1 MNEADAA
8 FASFLAK
15 LEQAYPEWRLLRL
28 YLPRDNPGALAAE
41 AVAHELSQAVF
52 HLPDPTVAVSKLQ
65 WWGEELARWQAGEAR
80 HPLTQRLAPVQGA
93 RPAAV
98 LPLLLEAAAQVH
110 EAVPAADFGQQLM
123 QLQPAFAAIE
133 CVRAGLLGRG
143 PASPA
148 AVQVDGLRHLL
159 RQLAR
164 LPLAEG
170 DAVPALSMQLMARH
184 QLRREDL
191 AQAGPAREAAVA
203 DQLGRIGAA
212 LLPLQGLVQ
221 GDDWIR
227 RVRWRCEIWRARPLR
242 PAADPFA
249 QLWRRLDSTPWN
261 LGWQAWRERR
271 RDGGSGI

>member
-15 LEQAYPEWRLLRL
+15 LEQAYPEWRLLQL
-28 YLPRDNPGALAAE
+28 YLPRGDRAQLAAE

-52 HLPDPTVAVSKLQ
+52 HLPELTLAVSKLQ

-80 HPLTQRLAPVQGA
+80 HPLTRQLPGVRGVT
-93 RPAAV
+93 PAVV
-98 LPLLLEAAAQVH
+98 LPILLEAAARVH
-110 EAVPAADFGQQLM
+110 EALPAADFGQQLT
-123 QLQPAFAAIE
+123 QLQPAFAGIE
-133 CVRAGLLGRG
+133 RIRAALLGRG

-148 AVQVDGLRHLL
+148 AVQVDALRHLL

-164 LPLAEG
+164 LPLAEEG
-170 DAVPALSMQLMARH
+170 TVAPLSMQLLARH
-184 QLRREDL
+184 QLRREEL

-203 DQLGRIGAA
+203 DQLGRIAAA
-212 LLPLQGLVQ
+212 LQPLQGLLQ

-242 PAADPFA
+242 PGDPFA
-249 QLWRRLDSTPWN
+249 QLWRRLDGTPWN

-271 RDGGSGI
+271 RDG